1 MGYTVSQ
8 ICNLALTHIGN
19 DTITDINDT
28 ADPNARIC
36 KLKYEVI
43 RDLVLEEHPWNFA
56 KRVKLGVAI
65 AGVTIPGWTYFYA
78 IPSECVYIR
87 NIYNAS
93 TYGSATKD
101 NHEKMLNPD
110 TNTLLIATNI
120 VNAYIEYTVRVT
132 DPNLYNAAFV
142 TALSYRLAAEI
153 AEKLTGKGALVNRLF
168 ALYKEQI
175 STSAT
180 LNANEGHPDQPLT
193 NSYADARL

>member
-28 ADPNARIC
+28 ADSNARIC
-36 KLKYEVI
+36 KLFYEPT
-43 RDLVLEEHPWNFA
+43 RDLVLREYPWNFA

-65 AGVTIPGWTYFYA
+65 AGVTVPGWTYFYA
-78 IPSECVYIR
+78 IPSECLFIR
-87 NIYNAS
+87 AIYNTA
-93 TYGSATKD
+93 TYGAASPDKY
-101 NHEKMLNPD
+101 EKMLNPD
-110 TNTLLIATNI
+110 TNTLLIATNTE
-120 VNAYIEYTVRVT
+120 NAYIEYTAAVT
-132 DPNLYNAAFV
+132 DPNLFEPAFV
-142 TALSYRLAAEI
+142 KALAYRLAAEI
-153 AEKLTGKGALVNRLF
+153 AEKLTGKGAIVNRLF